1 MWKPSFKPVQFY
13 TMSEISTND
22 RLLLLAYNEL
32 NETETAALLA
42 EIQKNETLRAEWDTL
57 QQTLQALDEYQLS
70 PREASVR
77 IVEEESR
84 EEAHHLNL

>member
-1 MWKPSFKPVQFY
+1 
-13 TMSEISTND
+13 MSEISTND

-42 EIQKNETLRAEWDTL
+42 EIQKNETLRAEWETL